1 MRLLAKAF
9 LWLHV
14 SLYRLT
20 NGRIGGR
27 FVAGS
32 PILLLTTTGR
42 RSGKRRTRPLAYV
55 RDDDRYVLCASNGGS
70 PAHPGWYHNLAASGR
85 AEIQV
90 GAEHL
95 TVGGQDGRPG
105 RAAPAVPPL
114 CPDVQGY
121 GAYED
126 TTSRQIPLVLL
137 TPPRPVLPP
146 QPGGPI
152 TVQRRV
158 SPQGALMVAWHKI
171 HAGMI
176 HAGKTATVI
185 CENAHFRVVIDG
197 ATAAVVPRT
206 TIREIHRYKANATDK
221 GLR

>member
-1 MRLLAKAF
+1 MQLLAKAI

-42 RSGKRRTRPLAYV
+42 RTGKRRTRPLAYV

-70 PAHPGWYHNLAASGR
+70 PAHPGWYHNLAAIGR

-90 GAEHL
+90 GPDHL
-95 TVGGQDGRPG
+95 TIGTRTAD
-105 RAAPAVPPL
+105 PAERRRLFPRFVQMY
-114 CPDVQGY
+114 QGY

-126 TTSRQIPLVLL
+126 KTSRQIPLVLL
-137 TPPRPVLPP
+137 TPERPNP
-146 QPGGPI
+146 
-152 TVQRRV
+152 
-158 SPQGALMVAWHKI
+158 
-171 HAGMI
+171 
-176 HAGKTATVI
+176 TA
-185 CENAHFRVVIDG
+185 
-197 ATAAVVPRT
+197 
-206 TIREIHRYKANATDK
+206 
-221 GLR
+221 